1 MSDQCKHCTLRE
13 QFYNCRQADC
23 FQHENWY
30 AMEMIK
36 ENDGLRSLVAILERK
51 NQELKRRLINVLN
64 VVEPMSD
71 REQRV
76 EIAMLKSQLN
86 REE

>member
-13 QFYNCRQADC
+13 QFYNCRQAEC

-36 ENDGLRSLVAILERK
+36 ENDWLRSIITEA
-51 NQELKRRLINVLN
+51 LN
-64 VVEPMSD
+64 ASSLGNFSEV
-71 REQRV
+71 
-76 EIAMLKSQLN
+76 IGILN
-86 REE
+86 RIGEK